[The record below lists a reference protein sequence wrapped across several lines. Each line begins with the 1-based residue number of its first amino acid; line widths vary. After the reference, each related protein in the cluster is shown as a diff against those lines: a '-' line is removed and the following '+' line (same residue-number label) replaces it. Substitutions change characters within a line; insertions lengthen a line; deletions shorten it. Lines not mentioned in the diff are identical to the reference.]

1 MKAIGF
7 KTSHNIDDNES
18 LMEFEIQK
26 PVARGFNIIVK
37 VNAVSMNPVDTKVR
51 ANVAKDIVL
60 DEPKILGYD
69 AVGIVEEIG
78 DKVKNLKTGDRVF
91 YAGDVTKNGSN
102 SQFQEIDSRIVAI
115 APSTLTD
122 TEASV
127 LPLTTLTAW
136 EALFDRMNI
145 KKDEKRTI
153 LIIGGAGGV
162 GSIATQILKAIT
174 NLIVITTA
182 SREETIKWSTQM
194 GADYVVNHRNL
205 IESVQKTGFKTV
217 DYIFNV
223 ANTSIHWDSMVE
235 LIAPQGKIC
244 SIVDTST
251 PVDINKLKPKSATFI
266 WEFMFTRSMFNTS
279 DMERQ
284 SNILNELSSLVD
296 EGKIKTT
303 LSETYEG
310 FTVENMKE
318 AHRLSESG
326 KAIGKIA
333 IQF

>member
-26 PVARGFNIIVK
+26 PIARGFDIVVK

-51 ANVAKDIVL
+51 ANIAKDTVL

-69 AVGIVEEIG
+69 ATGIVEEIG
-78 DKVKNLKTGDRVF
+78 DKVTKVKPGDRVF
-91 YAGDVTKNGSN
+91 YAGDVTRNGSN
-102 SQFQEIDSRIVAI
+102 SQFQEIDSRIVSL
-115 APSTLTD
+115 APKTLND
-122 TEASV
+122 VEASV
-127 LPLTTLTAW
+127 LPLTSLTAW

-145 KKDEKRTI
+145 QKDEKKTI

-174 NLIVITTA
+174 NLTVITTA
-182 SREETIKWSTQM
+182 SRDETIQWSRQM

-205 IESVQKTGFKTV
+205 ISSVRKSGFDEV

-244 SIVDTST
+244 SIVDTTT
-251 PVDINKLKPKSATFI
+251 PVDMNKLKPKSVTFI
-266 WEFMFTRSMFNTS
+266 WEFMFTRSMFNTN
-279 DMERQ
+279 DIEKQ
-284 SNILNELSSLVD
+284 AEILNEIRVLVD

-303 LSETYEG
+303 LTKTYEG
-310 FTVENMKE
+310 FTVENIKE